1 MTHSQNIINC
11 FNTTLKVIKT
21 WDYPARNRNTR
32 IRCEICSKLTI
43 KNTRTTADLRSHR
56 NSWTLD
62 AKVRRWTLDAGLWAL
77 DPGLWTLDSGRWT
90 LALKSRRWT
99 LDPGLWTLD
108 TGLWTLSLT
117 FAEQNQNP
125 VSDFAWLNY
134 WKFFGYESLRS
145 SWSRLFCRDCRFWRG
160 HFSKFCIN
168 VKCYVIP
175 KESFIVRNRI
185 TLQAAML
192 DCSEAAVHSHPF
204 SNISAGNT
212 GVESFFGQITDWL
225 FRVAI
230 IY

>member
-1 MTHSQNIINC
+1 MLFRRYLII
-11 FNTTLKVIKT
+11 
-21 WDYPARNRNTR
+21 
-32 IRCEICSKLTI
+32 
-43 KNTRTTADLRSHR
+43 R

-62 AKVRRWTLDAGLWAL
+62 AG
-77 DPGLWTLDSGRWT
+77 P
-90 LALKSRRWT
+90 
-99 LDPGLWTLD
+99 
-108 TGLWTLSLT
+108 WTLSLT
-117 FAEQNQNP
+117 VVEQNQNP

-204 SNISAGNT
+204 SKISAGNT
-212 GVESFFGQITDWL
+212 GVESFFWSNYRLTVQSSDYILKLLHQELFLANLPLGL
-225 FRVAI
+225 FRNSCPQPSI
-230 IY
+230 FENFSRKYRW